1 MHRNYHQNQSN
12 LYTVSHLLPIDNNS
26 FWGLS
31 GNKLYLYTQEEVKN
45 EKGEVVQI
53 KLKCEKQ
60 YKDMIDSG
68 DNFCAMCYT
77 DNHEMLCL
85 VTQQG
90 NLLLF
95 QPESSEKSK
104 KISLWKN
111 KTWDATSVLYDKVYP
126 LQVTAR

>member
-1 MHRNYHQNQSN
+1 MH
-12 LYTVSHLLPIDNNS
+12 
-26 FWGLS
+26 GLS

-60 YKDMIDSG
+60 YKDLIDSG

-90 NLLLF
+90 NHSCF
-95 QPESSEKSK
+95 
-104 KISLWKN
+104 
-111 KTWDATSVLYDKVYP
+111 
-126 LQVTAR
+126 